1 MLAVAR
7 ATAAPRASMRRIP
20 AARCG
25 APDPFLPSEAAV
37 QEPQEFHYRLPAR
50 FGGARPGAHRGAS
63 LGSGQAFAGHRRLL
77 DQPDPRRLDLRASLR
92 DPRGDW
98 LVRIQR
104 QRVAVPVHAIVDVSA
119 SMRFGTLR
127 SKLEVAADFVES
139 LGHSAFRAGD
149 ALGLLAFDED
159 EREDLMRPA
168 RHGRGLGR
176 ALAAALR
183 ASAPRPAPAPAWR
196 RAWRP
201 AAPPS
206 ATPPA
211 ARRPG
216 VPAAPG
222 ALDALRRCA
231 RRLAGRP
238 GLVFLVSDFHWPLDG
253 LLEALDDLA
262 PSVVLPMIAWDPAE
276 IEPPAAGTLLAL
288 RDAESGARRT
298 VWTGGALPERWR
310 SAVAARRAEL
320 RALFDARG
328 LAPFELCGRAGG
340 FDAEALTRHFMEAVA

>member
-1 MLAVAR
+1 M
-7 ATAAPRASMRRIP
+7 
-20 AARCG
+20 
-25 APDPFLPSEAAV
+25 
-37 QEPQEFHYRLPAR
+37 QEPQEFHYRLPSR

-119 SMRFGTLR
+119 SMRFGTPR
-127 SKLEVAADFVES
+127 SKLEVTADFVEA

-159 EREDLMRPA
+159 EREDLLRPA
-168 RHGRGLGR
+168 RHGRGLGG
-176 ALAAALR
+176 ALATVLR
-183 ASAPRPAPAPAWR
+183 GSARRPLPAPAWR
-196 RAWRP
+196 RAWRTASRP
-201 AAPPS
+201 
-206 ATPPA
+206 ATPPSS
-211 ARRPG
+211 RRPADT
-216 VPAAPG
+216 AAPG
-222 ALDALRRCA
+222 AVEALRRCA

-253 LLEALDDLA
+253 LLDALDDLA
-262 PSVVLPMIAWDPAE
+262 PSVVLPVIAWDPAE
-276 IEPPAAGTLLAL
+276 AEPPAAGTLLAL

-310 SAVAARRAEL
+310 AAVAARRAEL

-328 LAPFELCGRAGG
+328 LAPFELCGRAGR